1 MKLILI
7 CTNIVMLSFFS
18 CAQKQKNME
27 QLPKTMVEL
36 NKNESVAT
44 FANGCFWCTEAI
56 FQNLEGVTKV
66 TSGYSGGHVIKP
78 SYEAVCGKQ
87 TGHAEALEIIYDSTK
102 ISFVELLEVF
112 WKTHDPTTLNQQ
124 GADIGPQY
132 RSAIYYHTPEQKA
145 KAEQHKLEL
154 DKAAIYA
161 APIVTAI
168 EPFTNFYAA
177 EDYHQNYYNNN
188 GSTNGYCR
196 IVITPKVEKFKK
208 VFKDKLKK
216 NQ

>member
-7 CTNIVMLSFFS
+7 CINIITLSFFS

-27 QLPKTMVEL
+27 QIPKTMVAI

-56 FQNLEGVTKV
+56 FQNLEGVIKV

-78 SYEAVCGKQ
+78 SYEEVCGKQ

-102 ISFVELLEVF
+102 ISFDELLEVF

-132 RSAIYYHTPEQKA
+132 RSAIFYHSAEQKA
-145 KAEQHKLEL
+145 KAEQYKLEL
-154 DKAAIYA
+154 DKAAIY
-161 APIVTAI
+161 PNPVVTAI

-177 EDYHQNYYNNN
+177 ENYHQNYYNNN
-188 GSTNGYCR
+188 GSSNGYCR

-216 NQ
+216 N

>member
-1 MKLILI
+1 
-7 CTNIVMLSFFS
+7 MLSFFS

-56 FQNLEGVTKV
+56 FQNLEGVIKV
-66 TSGYSGGHVIKP
+66 TSGYSGGYVIKP
-78 SYEAVCGKQ
+78 SYEEVCEKQ
-87 TGHAEALEIIYDSTK
+87 TGHAEALEIIYDSTE
-102 ISFVELLEVF
+102 ISFDELLEVF
-112 WKTHDPTTLNQQ
+112 WQTHDPTTLNQQ

-132 RSAIYYHTPEQKA
+132 RSAIFYHTPEQKV
-145 KAEQHKLEL
+145 KAEQYKREL
-154 DKAAIYA
+154 GKAAIY
-161 APIVTAI
+161 PNPVVTAI

-177 EDYHQNYYNNN
+177 ENYHQNYYNNN

>member
-1 MKLILI
+1 
-7 CTNIVMLSFFS
+7 MLSFFS

-78 SYEAVCGKQ
+78 SYEEVCGKQ
-87 TGHAEALEIIYDSTK
+87 TGHAEALEIIYDSNK

>member
-1 MKLILI
+1 
-7 CTNIVMLSFFS
+7 MLSFFS